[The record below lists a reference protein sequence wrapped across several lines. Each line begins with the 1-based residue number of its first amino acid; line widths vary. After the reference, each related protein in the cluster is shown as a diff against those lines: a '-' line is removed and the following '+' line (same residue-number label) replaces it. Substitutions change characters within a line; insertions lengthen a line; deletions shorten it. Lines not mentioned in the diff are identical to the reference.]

1 MHYLVHFSVNKEG
14 EEGHINQPQQKKK
27 DSFLK
32 LETPSTPQK
41 DVFLWLRIQ
50 LSYF

>member
-27 DSFLK
+27 ILSWNLK
-32 LETPSTPQK
+32 PHPPHK
-41 DVFLWLRIQ
+41 RMF
-50 LSYF
+50 FFG